1 MAILDWTFFP
11 HLLDAVIVAALDS
24 KDHGLIRTLRLTHRY
39 VRDTVDRRIA
49 EHAVLI
55 ARTGRPTTLL
65 TAVGQVRLAFHD
77 PDVAAHVRAF
87 DMYSDDWASF
97 ISTYQPIAFPNVRCV
112 QTFADGDPRPW
123 DAGYAELAEE

>member
-1 MAILDWTFFP
+1 MTSLDWTSFP
-11 HLLDAVIVAALDS
+11 HILDAVISAALDIE
-24 KDHGLIRTLRLTHRY
+24 DHNLTQTLRLTHRY
-39 VRDTVDRRIA
+39 VRAIVDRRIA

-65 TAVGQVRLAFHD
+65 TAVGQVRLAFHE
-77 PDVAAHVRAF
+77 PDVAARVRAF

-97 ISTYQPIAFPNVRCV
+97 ISTYHPIAFPNVRCV

-123 DAGYAELAEE
+123 DAGKR